1 MNPRPLC
8 AIYFS
13 AGSAGSLPPPRI
25 CGETGASAG
34 TDPSSTGPFNRFLSI
49 PHRALSPSLFI
60 SKIPL
65 PLFLRQV
72 EGVPFK
78 RLTVASA
85 LRLLLPGLG
94 NCVDLRPVSFL
105 ALRPS
110 HLWTCRREEHRR
122 GGRSPRP
129 LAPRLCLCA
138 FAPRSHFLPRTPAGW
153 PQRGS
158 ASTSVQQ
165 LLA

>member
-1 MNPRPLC
+1 MPFTFLQGQRDP
-8 AIYFS
+8 YRRR
-13 AGSAGSLPPPRI
+13 GSAGKRAPRQELIPPLQGPLI
-25 CGETGASAG
+25 ASF
-34 TDPSSTGPFNRFLSI
+34 PFPPGPFSFS
-49 PHRALSPSLFI
+49 FYF
-60 SKIPL
+60 KDPL